1 MSMSFADLGVP
12 SNLVER
18 LAARGI
24 SESFPIQEAAIPDAL
39 AGKDVVG
46 KAATGSGK
54 TLAFGLPLL
63 ARLEKARPRKPTA
76 LILVPTRELAAQ
88 VQKELAQLTEDK
100 GRRIIT
106 IYGGT
111 SYNIA
116 RKALNF
122 GVDVVVA
129 CPGRLE
135 DMLEQRA
142 FDLQSCTTV
151 VVDEADRMADMGF
164 LPCVRRIISAT
175 APNRHVML
183 FSATMGPDVKSL
195 VKEFTNDAVIHDV
208 VGEEAPSDVD
218 HFFWRV
224 PRDQRPQMTADI
236 VEEYD
241 RAIVFTR
248 TKHGADRLARQ
259 LEERGISAVPL
270 HGDRTQAQ
278 RERALRS
285 VKSGQVRVLVAT
297 DVAARGIHIDLLP
310 VVIHYDPPAQANDY
324 LHRSGRTGRAGNT
337 GAVISLV
344 GEDVIGQVKRL
355 QKALGIPTMIEPRE
369 DAPAIRLG
377 AVDDVAAAE
386 RLDDRGGKGR
396 SERSSSSRDRDRGPR
411 NFGDR
416 DRGARS
422 DRGFS
427 DRAPRGDRPDRGFG
441 DRDRSSSPRT
451 ERSFS
456 DRAPRGDRP
465 ERGNDRPFTPRS
477 DRPERSF
484 GDRDRAASPRGE
496 RSFSDRAPRGD
507 RPERGFADRAPR
519 GDRPERGFADRA
531 REARPDRGS
540 ERRPSRDFADRSSS
554 PRGGKEK
561 EGTVSFFND
570 SKGFG
575 FASDD
580 KGDDL
585 FIHFSSIQGDGFKSL
600 SEGQKI
606 TFEEAE
612 GPKGREARNVRVVG
626 GGRSRR

>member
-1 MSMSFADLGVP
+1 MSFADLGVP

-18 LAARGI
+18 LKSFGI
-24 SESFPIQEAAIPDAL
+24 TEAFPIQEAAIPDAL
-39 AGKDVVG
+39 EGRDVVG

-54 TLAFGLPLL
+54 TLAFGLPLM
-63 ARLEKARPRKPTA
+63 ARLGKARPRKP
-76 LILVPTRELAAQ
+76 LGLVLVPTRELAAQ
-88 VQKELAQLTEDK
+88 VQKELANLTDDR
-100 GRRIIT
+100 GRRVIC

-111 SYNIA
+111 SYNVA

-135 DMLEQRA
+135 DMLEQGA
-142 FDLQSCTTV
+142 LDLSSITTV

-164 LPCVRRIISAT
+164 LPSVRRIVGAT
-175 APNRHVML
+175 PQDRHVML

-195 VKEFTNDAVIHDV
+195 VREFTNDAVIHDV

-224 PRDQRPQMTADI
+224 PRDQRPQITADI
-236 VEEYD
+236 IEQYD
-241 RAIVFTR
+241 RAIIFTR

-285 VKSGQVRVLVAT
+285 VKSGQIRVLVAT

-310 VVIHYDPPAQANDY
+310 VVVHYDPPAQATDY
-324 LHRSGRTGRAGNT
+324 LHRSGRTGRAGAT

-355 QKALGIPTMIEPRE
+355 QKALGLPTSIESRE
-369 DAPAIRLG
+369 DAQAIRLG
-377 AVDDVAAAE
+377 SVDDAVAAE

-396 SERSSSSRDRDRGPR
+396 SELSTSRSSDRGPR
-411 NFGDR
+411 GFERAPRPERGFAE
-416 DRGARS
+416 RGARS
-422 DRGFS
+422 DR
-427 DRAPRGDRPDRGFG
+427 PERG
-441 DRDRSSSPRT
+441 
-451 ERSFS
+451 
-456 DRAPRGDRP
+456 ARP
-465 ERGNDRPFTPRS
+465 ERGFAERTERAPRPERGFAERGARS
-477 DRPERSF
+477 DRPER
-484 GDRDRAASPRGE
+484 GA
-496 RSFSDRAPRGD
+496 
-507 RPERGFADRAPR
+507 RPERGFAERTERAP
-519 GDRPERGFADRA
+519 RPERGFA
-531 REARPDRGS
+531 E
-540 ERRPSRDFADRSSS
+540 
-554 PRGGKEK
+554 RGGTRGARNGEAV
-561 EGTVSFFND
+561 VSFFND

-585 FIHFSSIQGDGFKSL
+585 FIHFSNIVGDGFKSL
-600 SEGQKI
+600 TQGQKI
-606 TFEEAE
+606 TFEEAQ
-612 GPKGREARNVRVVG
+612 GPKGREARNVRAVG
-626 GGRSRR
+626 GGRERRY

>member
-18 LAARGI
+18 LASRGI
-24 SESFPIQEAAIPDAL
+24 TEAFPIQEAAIPDAL
-39 AGKDVVG
+39 AGRDVVG

-54 TLAFGLPLL
+54 TMAFGLPLL
-63 ARLEKARPRKPTA
+63 ANLKKAQPRKPTA
-76 LILVPTRELAAQ
+76 LVLVPTRELAAQ
-88 VQKELAQLTEDK
+88 VQKELANLTDDR

-111 SYNIA
+111 SYNVA

-164 LPCVRRIISAT
+164 LPCVRRIIGAT

-195 VKEFTNDAVIHDV
+195 VKEFTNDAIIHDV

-218 HFFWRV
+218 HYFWRV
-224 PRDQRPQMTADI
+224 PRDQRPQIVADI

-259 LEERGISAVPL
+259 LEDRDITAVPL

-285 VKSGQVRVLVAT
+285 VKNGSIRVLVAT

-310 VVIHYDPPAQANDY
+310 VVVHYDPPAQATDY
-324 LHRSGRTGRAGNT
+324 LHRSGRTGRAGAT

-344 GEDVIGQVKRL
+344 GEDTIGQTKRL
-355 QKALGIPTMIEPRE
+355 QKALGIPTNIEPRE
-369 DAPAIRLG
+369 DALPIRLG
-377 AVDDVAAAE
+377 AVDDTAAAE
-386 RLDDRGGKGR
+386 NLDEPRKGR
-396 SERSSSSRDRDRGPR
+396 GRPAPRSDRSDRDRGPR
-411 NFGDR
+411 GFERR
-416 DRGARS
+416 DRS
-422 DRGFS
+422 E
-427 DRAPRGDRPDRGFG
+427 RGFG
-441 DRDRSSSPRT
+441 DRDRAPR
-451 ERSFS
+451 EGGFGDR
-456 DRAPRGDRP
+456 DRAPRA
-465 ERGNDRPFTPRS
+465 
-477 DRPERSF
+477 ERSF
-484 GDRDRAASPRGE
+484 GDRDRAPRPE
-496 RSFSDRAPRGD
+496 RAERGFGDRDRAPRAERSFGD
-507 RPERGFADRAPR
+507 RDRAPRPERGNDRRDSGFAPRSAR
-519 GDRPERGFADRA
+519 GDR
-531 REARPDRGS
+531 EAV
-540 ERRPSRDFADRSSS
+540 
-554 PRGGKEK
+554 
-561 EGTVSFFND
+561 VSFFND
-570 SKGFG
+570 AKGFG
-575 FASDD
+575 FASDE

-585 FIHFSSIQGDGFKSL
+585 FIHFSNITGDGFKTL
-600 SEGQKI
+600 AQGQKI
-606 TFEEAE
+606 TFEEGQ

-626 GGRSRR
+626 GGSGGRRPRY

>member
-1 MSMSFADLGVP
+1 MSFAELGVP
-12 SNLVER
+12 ANLVER

-24 SESFPIQEAAIPDAL
+24 TEAFPIQEAALPDAL
-39 AGKDVVG
+39 AGRDVVG

-54 TLAFGLPLL
+54 TLAFGLPLM
-63 ARLEKARPRKPTA
+63 ARMGKARPRKPLG

-88 VQKELAQLTEDK
+88 VQKEIGQLTDDR
-100 GRRIIT
+100 GRRVIC

-111 SYNIA
+111 SYNVA

-135 DMLEQRA
+135 DMLEQGA
-142 FDLQSCTTV
+142 FDLSEITTV
-151 VVDEADRMADMGF
+151 IVDEADRMADMGF
-164 LPCVRRIISAT
+164 LPAVRRIVGAT
-175 APNRHVML
+175 PRDRHVML

-195 VKEFTNDAVIHDV
+195 VKEFTRDAAVHDV

-218 HFFWRV
+218 HYFWRV
-224 PRDQRPQMTADI
+224 PRDQRPQFTADI
-236 VEEYD
+236 VNEYE

-285 VKSGQVRVLVAT
+285 VKSGQIQVLVAT

-310 VVIHYDPPAQANDY
+310 VVVHYDPPAQATDY
-324 LHRSGRTGRAGNT
+324 LHRSGRTGRAGAT

-344 GEDVIGQVKRL
+344 GEDAIGQVKRL
-355 QKALGIPTMIEPRE
+355 QRALGVPMSIESRE

-377 AVDDVAAAE
+377 AVDDTAAAE
-386 RLDDRGGKGR
+386 RIDDRGGKGR
-396 SERSSSSRDRDRGPR
+396 SERPAPRERSFADRGDRSERGPR
-411 NFGDR
+411 SFERRGPSA
-416 DRGARS
+416 DRG
-422 DRGFS
+422 DRGFAE
-427 DRAPRGDRPDRGFG
+427 RAP
-441 DRDRSSSPRT
+441 
-451 ERSFS
+451 
-456 DRAPRGDRP
+456 
-465 ERGNDRPFTPRS
+465 
-477 DRPERSF
+477 RPERSF
-484 GDRDRAASPRGE
+484 NDRSERPARPGAYAERPRGE
-496 RSFSDRAPRGD
+496 RSFDERAA
-507 RPERGFADRAPR
+507 RPERSHVERNER
-519 GDRPERGFADRA
+519 GARPERSFNDRNERTA
-531 REARPDRGS
+531 RPSGPAASNREAV
-540 ERRPSRDFADRSSS
+540 
-554 PRGGKEK
+554 
-561 EGTVSFFND
+561 VSFFND

-600 SEGQKI
+600 SQGQKI
-606 TFEEAE
+606 TFEEAQ

-626 GGRSRR
+626 GGRQRRY

>member
-18 LAARGI
+18 LKARGI
-24 SESFPIQEAAIPDAL
+24 TEAFPIQEAALPDAL
-39 AGKDVVG
+39 AGRDVVG

-54 TLAFGLPLL
+54 TLAFGLPLM
-63 ARLEKARPRKPTA
+63 ARLTKARPRKPVA

-88 VQKELAQLTEDK
+88 VQKEIAQLTDDR
-100 GRRIIT
+100 GRRVIC

-111 SYNIA
+111 SYNVA

-135 DMLEQRA
+135 DMLEQGA
-142 FDLQSCTTV
+142 LDLSSIETV

-164 LPCVRRIISAT
+164 LPCVRRIVGAT
-175 APNRHVML
+175 PKDRHVML

-195 VKEFTNDAVIHDV
+195 VKEFTNDAAIHDV

-218 HFFWRV
+218 HYFWRV
-224 PRDQRPQMTADI
+224 PRDQRPQITADI
-236 VEEYD
+236 VEEYE

-259 LEERGISAVPL
+259 LEERGITAVPL

-285 VKSGQVRVLVAT
+285 VKNGQVRVLVAT

-310 VVIHYDPPAQANDY
+310 VVIHYDPPAQAIDY
-324 LHRSGRTGRAGNT
+324 LHRSGRTGRAGAT

-344 GEDVIGQVKRL
+344 GEDVIGQVKRML
-355 QKALGIPTMIEPRE
+355 KALGLATSIEPRE
-369 DAPAIRLG
+369 DAPAMRLG
-377 AVDDVAAAE
+377 AVDDAVAAE

-396 SERSSSSRDRDRGPR
+396 SERSTPREHDRGPR
-411 NFGDR
+411 TFER
-416 DRGARS
+416 RE
-422 DRGFS
+422 
-427 DRAPRGDRPDRGFG
+427 
-441 DRDRSSSPRT
+441 RT
-451 ERSFS
+451 V
-456 DRAPRGDRP
+456 P
-465 ERGNDRPFTPRS
+465 ERGP
-477 DRPERSF
+477 RPERSF
-484 GDRDRAASPRGE
+484 SERRPRTERTFADRGE
-496 RSFSDRAPRGD
+496 RGA
-507 RPERGFADRAPR
+507 RPERGPRTEHAPRAFADRAPR
-519 GDRPERGFADRA
+519 PERESRPERT
-531 REARPDRGS
+531 S
-540 ERRPSRDFADRSSS
+540 ERREPRFAGRST
-554 PRGGKEK
+554 PARANEAV
-561 EGTVSFFND
+561 VSFFND

-585 FIHFSSIQGDGFKSL
+585 FIHFSNIVGDGFKSL
-600 SEGQKI
+600 AQGQKI
-606 TFEEAE
+606 TFEEAQ
-612 GPKGREARNVRVVG
+612 GPKGREARNVRAVG
-626 GGRSRR
+626 GGRERRY

>member
-24 SESFPIQEAAIPDAL
+24 TEAFPIQEAALPDAL
-39 AGKDVVG
+39 EGRDVVG
-46 KAATGSGK
+46 KAVTGSGK
-54 TLAFGLPLL
+54 TLAFGLPLM
-63 ARLEKARPRKPTA
+63 ARLTKARPRKPHG
-76 LILVPTRELAAQ
+76 LVLVPTRELAAQ
-88 VQKELAQLTEDK
+88 VQKELANLTDDR
-100 GRRIIT
+100 GRRVICV
-106 IYGGT
+106 YGGT
-111 SYNIA
+111 SYNVA

-135 DMLEQRA
+135 DMLEQGA
-142 FDLQSCTTV
+142 FDLSQITTV

-164 LPCVRRIISAT
+164 LPAVRRIMAAT
-175 APNRHVML
+175 PPERHVML

-195 VKEFTNDAVIHDV
+195 VKEFTDDAAVHDV

-224 PRDQRPQMTADI
+224 PRDQRPQFAADI
-236 VEEYD
+236 IEEYE

-259 LEERGISAVPL
+259 LGERGISAVAL

-285 VKSGQVRVLVAT
+285 VKSGHVQVLVAT

-310 VVIHYDPPAQANDY
+310 VVIHYDPPAQATDY
-324 LHRSGRTGRAGNT
+324 LHRSGRTGRAGAT
-337 GAVISLV
+337 GVVISLV
-344 GEDVIGQVKRL
+344 GEDAVGQVKRL
-355 QKALGIPTMIEPRE
+355 QRALGVPMSVESRE

-377 AVDDVAAAE
+377 AVDDAAAAE
-386 RLDDRGGKGR
+386 RIDERGGKGR
-396 SERSSSSRDRDRGPR
+396 GERGAPRERHTPARGERGPR
-411 NFGDR
+411 SFERRERPTGER
-416 DRGARS
+416 GGAARGARN
-422 DRGFS
+422 
-427 DRAPRGDRPDRGFG
+427 
-441 DRDRSSSPRT
+441 DRDDNGRGYNDRN
-451 ERSFS
+451 ERP
-456 DRAPRGDRP
+456 ARP
-465 ERGNDRPFTPRS
+465 ERGFNERGGRSMSERNERGARP
-477 DRPERSF
+477 
-484 GDRDRAASPRGE
+484 GRDVADRGE
-496 RSFSDRAPRGD
+496 RSFADRDRNDRNDRGPRGIND
-507 RPERGFADRAPR
+507 RNERLARPERSAGASKA
-519 GDRPERGFADRA
+519 GH
-531 REARPDRGS
+531 REAV
-540 ERRPSRDFADRSSS
+540 
-554 PRGGKEK
+554 
-561 EGTVSFFND
+561 VSFFND

-600 SEGQKI
+600 SQGQKI
-606 TFEEAE
+606 IFEEAH

-626 GGRSRR
+626 GARERRY

>member
-1 MSMSFADLGVP
+1 VP

-24 SESFPIQEAAIPDAL
+24 TEAFPIQEAALPDAL
-39 AGKDVVG
+39 AGRDVVG
-46 KAATGSGK
+46 KAVTGSGK
-54 TLAFGLPLL
+54 TLAFGLPLM
-63 ARLEKARPRKPTA
+63 ARLGKARPRKP
-76 LILVPTRELAAQ
+76 LGLVLVPTRELAAQ
-88 VQKELAQLTEDK
+88 VQKELANLTDDR
-100 GRRIIT
+100 GRRVIC

-111 SYNIA
+111 SYNVA

-135 DMLEQRA
+135 DMLEQGA
-142 FDLQSCTTV
+142 FDLSEITTV
-151 VVDEADRMADMGF
+151 IVDEADRMADMGF
-164 LPCVRRIISAT
+164 LPAVRRIMSAT
-175 APNRHVML
+175 PRDRHVML

-195 VKEFTNDAVIHDV
+195 VKEFTHDAIVHDV

-224 PRDQRPQMTADI
+224 PRDQRPQYTADI
-236 VEEYD
+236 IAEYE
-241 RAIVFTR
+241 RGLVFTR

-285 VKSGQVRVLVAT
+285 VKSGQVQVLVAT

-310 VVIHYDPPAQANDY
+310 VVIHYDPPAAANDY

-344 GEDVIGQVKRL
+344 GEDAIGQVKRL
-355 QKALGIPTMIEPRE
+355 QRALGVPMSIESRE

-377 AVDDVAAAE
+377 AVDDGAAAE
-386 RLDDRGGKGR
+386 RIDDRGGKGR
-396 SERSSSSRDRDRGPR
+396 SERPASRERSFADRSERGPR
-411 NFGDR
+411 SFERRDRPAGDR
-416 DRGARS
+416 S
-422 DRGFS
+422 VTE
-427 DRAPRGDRPDRGFG
+427 RAP
-441 DRDRSSSPRT
+441 
-451 ERSFS
+451 
-456 DRAPRGDRP
+456 
-465 ERGNDRPFTPRS
+465 
-477 DRPERSF
+477 RPERSF
-484 GDRDRAASPRGE
+484 ADRNDRGPRTERPFVDRNERAPRPE
-496 RSFSDRAPRGD
+496 RSFADRNDRGPRTERPYDDRNERAPR
-507 RPERGFADRAPR
+507 PERSFADRNDRGPR
-519 GDRPERGFADRA
+519 TDRPFTGTSKAGN
-531 REARPDRGS
+531 REA
-540 ERRPSRDFADRSSS
+540 
-554 PRGGKEK
+554 
-561 EGTVSFFND
+561 TVSFFND

-600 SEGQKI
+600 SQGQKI
-606 TFEEAE
+606 TFEESQ

-626 GGRSRR
+626 GGRERRY

>member
-1 MSMSFADLGVP
+1 MSFADLGVP

-18 LAARGI
+18 LNARGI
-24 SESFPIQEAAIPDAL
+24 TEAFPIQEAALPDAL
-39 AGKDVVG
+39 AGRDVVG

-54 TLAFGLPLL
+54 TLAFGLPLM
-63 ARLEKARPRKPTA
+63 ARLTKARARKPTG

-88 VQKELAQLTEDK
+88 VQKEIAQLTDDR
-100 GRRIIT
+100 GRRVIC

-111 SYNIA
+111 SYNVA

-135 DMLEQRA
+135 DMLEQGA
-142 FDLQSCTTV
+142 LDLSSITTV
-151 VVDEADRMADMGF
+151 IVDEADRMADMGF
-164 LPCVRRIISAT
+164 LPAVRRIVGAT
-175 APNRHVML
+175 PDDRHVML

-195 VKEFTNDAVIHDV
+195 VREFTNDAIIHDV

-218 HFFWRV
+218 HYFWRV
-224 PRDQRPQMTADI
+224 PRDQRPQITADI
-236 VEEYD
+236 VNEYE

-285 VKSGQVRVLVAT
+285 VKSGQIQVLVAT

-310 VVIHYDPPAQANDY
+310 VVVHYDPPAQATDY
-324 LHRSGRTGRAGNT
+324 LHRSGRTGRAGAT
-337 GAVISLV
+337 GSVISLV

-355 QKALGIPTMIEPRE
+355 QKALGIPMSIEPRE

-377 AVDDVAAAE
+377 AVDDAVAAE

-396 SERSSSSRDRDRGPR
+396 SERPSSRDSSP
-411 NFGDR
+411 
-416 DRGARS
+416 
-422 DRGFS
+422 RGFAHR
-427 DRAPRGDRPDRGFG
+427 DRAPR
-441 DRDRSSSPRT
+441 
-451 ERSFS
+451 
-456 DRAPRGDRP
+456 P
-465 ERGNDRPFTPRS
+465 ERS

-484 GDRDRAASPRGE
+484 N
-496 RSFSDRAPRGD
+496 DRAPRPERSD
-507 RPERGFADRAPR
+507 RPERSFNDRAPRPERGFAERAPRPERSDRPERSFNDRAPR
-519 GDRPERGFADRA
+519 PERSFNDRAPRPERGFAERA
-531 REARPDRGS
+531 SQRPDSTR
-540 ERRPSRDFADRSSS
+540 FAGRNASAQ
-554 PRGGKEK
+554 GKEAV
-561 EGTVSFFND
+561 VSFFND

-585 FIHFSSIQGDGFKSL
+585 FIHFSNIVGDGFKSL
-600 SEGQKI
+600 AQGQKI
-606 TFEEAE
+606 MFEEAQ

-626 GGRSRR
+626 GGRERRY

>member
-24 SESFPIQEAAIPDAL
+24 TEAFPIQEAALPDAL
-39 AGKDVVG
+39 AGRDVVG

-54 TLAFGLPLL
+54 TLAFGLPLM
-63 ARLEKARPRKPTA
+63 ARLGKARPRKPLG

-88 VQKELAQLTEDK
+88 VQKELANLTDDR
-100 GRRIIT
+100 GRRVIC

-111 SYNIA
+111 SYNVA

-135 DMLEQRA
+135 DMLEQGA
-142 FDLQSCTTV
+142 FDLSEITTV
-151 VVDEADRMADMGF
+151 IVDEADRMADMGF
-164 LPCVRRIISAT
+164 LPAVRRIMSAT
-175 APNRHVML
+175 PRDRHVML

-195 VKEFTNDAVIHDV
+195 VKEFTHDAIVHDV

-224 PRDQRPQMTADI
+224 PRDQRPQYTADI
-236 VEEYD
+236 IAEYE
-241 RAIVFTR
+241 RGLVFTR

-285 VKSGQVRVLVAT
+285 VKSGQIQVLVAT

-310 VVIHYDPPAQANDY
+310 VVVHYDPPAAANDY
-324 LHRSGRTGRAGNT
+324 LHRSGRTGRAGAT
-337 GAVISLV
+337 GVVISLV
-344 GEDVIGQVKRL
+344 GEDAMGQVKRL
-355 QKALGIPTMIEPRE
+355 QRALGVPMSIESRE

-377 AVDDVAAAE
+377 AVDDGAAAE
-386 RLDDRGGKGR
+386 RVDDRGGKGR
-396 SERSSSSRDRDRGPR
+396 SERPASRERNFSDRGERGPR
-411 NFGDR
+411 SFERR
-416 DRGARS
+416 DRPS
-422 DRGFS
+422 
-427 DRAPRGDRPDRGFG
+427 
-441 DRDRSSSPRT
+441 T
-451 ERSFS
+451 ERSFAE
-456 DRAPRGDRP
+456 RAP
-465 ERGNDRPFTPRS
+465 
-477 DRPERSF
+477 RPERSF
-484 GDRDRAASPRGE
+484 AERNERGPRPERSFTERPERSFAERGPRPERSFAERGPRPERSFAERGPRHE
-496 RSFSDRAPRGD
+496 RSFSSASAKAGN
-507 RPERGFADRAPR
+507 G
-519 GDRPERGFADRA
+519 
-531 REARPDRGS
+531 EAV
-540 ERRPSRDFADRSSS
+540 
-554 PRGGKEK
+554 
-561 EGTVSFFND
+561 VSFFND

-600 SEGQKI
+600 SQGQKI
-606 TFEEAE
+606 TFEEAQ
-612 GPKGREARNVRVVG
+612 GPTGREARNVRIVG
-626 GGRSRR
+626 GGGGGRQRRY